1 MDYKYIPYK
10 LSSQALGMQA
20 VEDVLTANGATPTWD
35 DTTGQYYA
43 ELEKD
48 SSTFKVWMEEEKSI
62 EEKAKLLKEYNLA
75 GIAEWK
81 LGLEKSS
88 IWDIILKYVN

>member
-35 DTTGQYYA
+35 DTTAQYYV
-43 ELEKD
+43 EFEKD
-48 SSTFKVWMEEEKSI
+48 GSTFKVWMEEEKSI

>member
-1 MDYKYIPYK
+1 
-10 LSSQALGMQA
+10 
-20 VEDVLTANGATPTWD
+20 
-35 DTTGQYYA
+35 
-43 ELEKD
+43 
-48 SSTFKVWMEEEKSI
+48 MEEEKSI